1 MLYFLTDI
9 YNTYIEATLRTLH
22 TVLTHPFL
30 LMNIL
35 SLTTL
40 LIKKVIMLI
49 RSSQLRSGIIS
60 MIDSAN
66 TPWKFSEGIPK
77 EDSKKWDKY
86 DGLIVLILSG
96 VHFSILAI
104 QREKSS
110 NDFKY
115 IHLCNEGRT
124 IPAFYLQDLSKMDA
138 VDITPRSGIRNQ
150 DGVKCAY
157 YALKFVEMLISFGTE
172 MKDMDQYYIKDYMR
186 GFNDDDIQELHQWL
200 ING

>member
-1 MLYFLTDI
+1 M
-9 YNTYIEATLRTLH
+9 
-22 TVLTHPFL
+22 
-30 LMNIL
+30 
-35 SLTTL
+35 
-40 LIKKVIMLI
+40 LIK
-49 RSSQLRSGIIS
+49 SSQLRAGIQS
-60 MIDSAN
+60 MIGSAN
-66 TPWKFSEGIPK
+66 TSWQFSEGVPK
-77 EDSKKWDKY
+77 KNSKKWDKY
-86 DGLIVLILSG
+86 EGLIVLILSG

-124 IPAFYLQDLSKMDA
+124 IPAFYLEDLSKMDA
-138 VDITPRSGIRNQ
+138 VDVTPRSGVRNQ

-172 MKDMDQYYIKDYMR
+172 MNDMDQYYIKDYMR

-200 ING
+200 I

>member
-104 QREKSS
+104 QREKGS

>member
-104 QREKSS
+104 QREKGS

-172 MKDMDQYYIKDYMR
+172 MKDMDQYYIKDYMC